1 MIRRLLVTSACVG
14 LAVLAPAV
22 AASAST
28 AKTANCCGG
37 SAFIPTSTVTYG
49 QVVTST
55 PVAIAS
61 GANCFGGGVIGGGSC
76 FGGGWGVG
84 GSCWGGG
91 WAGGGWGG
99 AGWGGGLVPGGGGF
113 LGGGNNINTLSP
125 GTGVVG
131 NGTGIGGLVGVGNL
145 GIGIL

>member
-28 AKTANCCGG
+28 AKTANCCGAG
-37 SAFIPTSTVTYG
+37 AFIPTSTVTYG
-49 QVVTST
+49 QVVT
-55 PVAIAS
+55 PVAVAS
-61 GANCFGGGVIGGGSC
+61 SANCFGYSGVALAGGNCFGYGAGCYGGG
-76 FGGGWGVG
+76 FYGGGG
-84 GSCWGGG
+84 GFY
-91 WAGGGWGG
+91 
-99 AGWGGGLVPGGGGF
+99 GGGLVPGYGGAGY

-131 NGTGIGGLVGVGNL
+131 NGTGIGGLIGVGNL
-145 GIGIL
+145 GIGVL